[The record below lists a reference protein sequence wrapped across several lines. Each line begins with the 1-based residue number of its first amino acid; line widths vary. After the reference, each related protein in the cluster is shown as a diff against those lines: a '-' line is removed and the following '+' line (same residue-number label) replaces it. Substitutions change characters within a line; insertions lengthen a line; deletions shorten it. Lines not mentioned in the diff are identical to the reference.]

1 MDRECSLSITCHG
14 IWGGG
19 CFWKKYSPNSW
30 LKITRSSWEASIHQV
45 SGTKARP
52 MTRALSGWAAATQE
66 ASMPAGAMVG

>member
-1 MDRECSLSITCHG
+1 MHRECSLSITCHG

-45 SGTKARP
+45 FLLTMEWLLDLHIHQGN
-52 MTRALSGWAAATQE
+52 
-66 ASMPAGAMVG
+66 

>member
-45 SGTKARP
+45 SGTEARP
-52 MTRALSGWAAATQE
+52 MTHVLSLGGQQPHRRPPCLLVPW
-66 ASMPAGAMVG
+66 